1 MFNWSELSVTLA
13 LGNVQ
18 KCHSRVLRGGSWNNN
33 ALHLRSPHRNHNHPH
48 IRNHNICLRLA
59 GALTIL
65 CCFCNKAEVL
75 INQHVV
81 LIRKIYFCGQIQGSQ
96 RVSRQQAQS
105 LLLSRLLFIPLTS
118 LSLHKGVSNDT

>member
-18 KCHSRVLRGGSWNNN
+18 KGHSRVLRGGSWNSN
-33 ALHLRSPHRNHNHPH
+33 AHHLRSANRNHDHPDN
-48 IRNHNICLRLA
+48 RNHNIGLRLA

-65 CCFCNKAEVL
+65 CCYCNKAEGL

-81 LIRKIYFCGQIQGSQ
+81 LFRK
-96 RVSRQQAQS
+96 V
-105 LLLSRLLFIPLTS
+105 FIADKTKARS
-118 LSLHKGVSNDT
+118 A